1 MTETRFLLSGI
12 NNPNAPLRANGVRWW
27 GHPSRHHRPRVIV
40 LHTAESTPTGSSAR
54 AVAEWQSRAPVPS
67 SYHVLCDS
75 RTTLRTVRDDHTAF
89 HAASFNSISLGISWA
104 TRASLWGTHPDWDTA
119 ALLRAAAV
127 CRQWQALYAIPARWL
142 SRPQV
147 QAGASGFV
155 RHSTLDPARR
165 SDPGVKFP
173 ATRFFS
179 LLDDEGDDMNAAQE
193 RKLDGLIQ
201 TVERALDRDRRPSLW
216 RDVDQIKQAVG
227 RLDGAIPNLAAD
239 VAAEVAAQLPAG
251 TVDVDVL
258 AGKVADV
265 IFARVGDA

>member
-89 HAASFNSISLGISWA
+89 HAAGFNSISLGISWA
-104 TRASLWGTHPDWDTA
+104 TRAALWGTHPDWDTA
-119 ALLRAAAV
+119 ALVRAAAV
-127 CRQWQALYAIPARWL
+127 CRQWQALYNIPARWL
-142 SRPQV
+142 TRPQV
-147 QAGASGFV
+147 QAGAPGFV

-165 SDPGVKFP
+165 SDPGIKFP
-173 ATRFFS
+173 ASRFFR
-179 LLDDEGDDMNAAQE
+179 LLDDDKDEDMTPEQDERLKKVERRLEELVALVEGVDGHARRLRRSVRFDAQE
-193 RKLDGLIQ
+193 QNYPIASGLSP
-201 TVERALDRDRRPSLW
+201 VSE
-216 RDVDQIKQAVG
+216 VDA
-227 RLDGAIPNLAAD
+227 
-239 VAAEVAAQLPAG
+239 
-251 TVDVDVL
+251 
-258 AGKVADV
+258 
-265 IFARVGDA
+265 